1 MEIPEPVLTA
11 EDKAALEQF
20 AKDWPDHAVALE
32 KREKF
37 LQERMEARFTK
48 ATMAVVQKLYEDF
61 APFAEAA
68 ASTSRKSFREFVLDK
83 HKDFDEVKPKLA
95 TWIAAQPAYLR
106 DAYQRAYTDGT
117 AEEVADLTQRFK
129 DATGV
134 RPQTPTPPAPPKPT
148 ANDDAAAA
156 LAPVQGRRAKPEPQG
171 PDMTDYDTAFDE
183 AATATAK

>member
-1 MEIPEPVLTA
+1 MEIPEPALTP

-20 AKDWPDHAVALE
+20 AKDWPDHAAALE

-37 LQERMEARFTK
+37 LQAVLEARFTK

-61 APFAEAA
+61 APFAESAA
-68 ASTSRKSFREFVLDK
+68 TMSRKTFRDYVLEK

-95 TWIAAQPAYLR
+95 SWIEAQPPYLR
-106 DAYQRAYTDGT
+106 DAYQRVYNDGT

-134 RPQTPTPPAPPKPT
+134 KPQTPPTPAQPKPT

-156 LAPVQGRRAKPEPQG
+156 LSPVPGRRVKPEPQG
-171 PDMTDYDTAFDE
+171 PDMNDFDTAFDE
-183 AATATAK
+183 AATVVSK

>member
-1 MEIPEPVLTA
+1 MEIPDPVLSA

-20 AKDWPDHAVALE
+20 AKDWPDHAAALE

-37 LQERMEARFTK
+37 LQEMMEARFTK

-61 APFAEAA
+61 APFAETAA
-68 ASTSRKSFREFVLDK
+68 TMSRKTFRDYVLEK

-95 TWIAAQPAYLR
+95 TWIAAQPVYLR
-106 DAYQRAYTDGT
+106 EAYQRVYNDGT

-129 DATGV
+129 DATGAK
-134 RPQTPTPPAPPKPT
+134 PQTPPTTAQPKPT
-148 ANDDAAAA
+148 ANDDTAAA

-171 PDMTDYDTAFDE
+171 PDMTDFDTAFDE
-183 AATATAK
+183 AATAIPK